1 MQDPKKKR
9 PRRRSY
15 RAWMVTKQ
23 RSSAYEDTP
32 EQVKNRE
39 ARNRARYA
47 MEKAGKVHKGDGRD
61 VDHVRPL
68 AKGGSTSTSNL
79 RVISVHRNRGYPRD
93 ARNKPT
99 GSA

>member
-1 MQDPKKKR
+1 MIPV
-9 PRRRSY
+9 P
-15 RAWMVTKQ
+15 KQ

-32 EQVKNRE
+32 AQVKNRE
-39 ARNRARYA
+39 ARNRARYDL
-47 MEKAGKVHKGDGRD
+47 EKAGKVHKGDGRD

-79 RVISVHRNRGYPRD
+79 RVISVHKNRGYPRD

-99 GSA
+99 GPA

>member
-1 MQDPKKKR
+1 M
-9 PRRRSY
+9 
-15 RAWMVTKQ
+15 MTKQ

-32 EQVKNRE
+32 EQVRNRE